1 MRIIGQTGVKQICNE
16 RHNYDLLVP
25 RLTDNLNKKKNL
37 ENR

>member
-16 RHNYDLLVP
+16 RHNYDLLAP
-25 RLTDNLNKKKNL
+25 RFTDNLNKKKL